1 MGIFKRYVLSEVAW
15 PAILAMVVVSFV
27 GVANELRSGASLIPF
42 AYATVGDLAR
52 MMLYFLPTLLH
63 YLLPMAYMMGIL
75 MAFGRLSQQ
84 NEITAMKAAGIPLK
98 RVLLP
103 ILLGGVVLS
112 GLAFLLQDRV
122 QPLAQLRVNKLIYED
137 LLVRATLDV
146 LPAGVM
152 HKYGDWRV
160 YIGDKVPATKTLK
173 DVDILIPPRKA
184 AEPMVL
190 SAKSAQLEE
199 ESGRK
204 KIVLKEAYI
213 FSPVDERN
221 LLLMAAPTATQTL
234 PTIETMSMPN
244 RLQMQTLGKLLETE
258 RKAGEAYDKGL
269 RLARNMLREVRQEIA
284 KRIAFPLACLAVSL
298 VAAPLAVRSYGGGR
312 SYSYAAGFV
321 IALTFYLL
329 YFALEPRSL
338 KPLSEVILRSLTPG
352 IVLSLTGLWL
362 LWRVDRV

>member
-1 MGIFKRYVLSEVAW
+1 
-15 PAILAMVVVSFV
+15 MVVVSFV
-27 GVANELRSGASLIPF
+27 GVANELRSGAKLIPF

-98 RVLLP
+98 RLLLP
-103 ILLGGVVLS
+103 ILGG
-112 GLAFLLQDRV
+112 GLALTGVAFVMQDRI
-122 QPLAQLRVNKLIYED
+122 QPLAQLKVNQLIYED

-152 HKYGDWRV
+152 HKYADWRV
-160 YIGDKVPATKTLK
+160 YIGDKVPETKTLE
-173 DVDILIPPRKA
+173 DVDILIPPRKS

-190 SAKSAQLEE
+190 SAKSARLVEE
-199 ESGRK
+199 GGRK
-204 KIVLKEAYI
+204 KIVMSNAYI
-213 FSPVDERN
+213 FSPVDESN

-234 PTIETMSMPN
+234 PTIESLAMPN
-244 RLQMQTLGKLLETE
+244 RLQMQTLSQLLETE
-258 RKAGEAYDKGL
+258 KKAADAYENGL
-269 RLARNMLREVRQEIA
+269 RLAKNMLREVRQEIA
-284 KRIAFPLACLAVSL
+284 KRIVFPLACLAVSL
-298 VAAPLAVRSYGGGR
+298 VAAPLAVRSYGSGK
-312 SYSYAAGFV
+312 SYSFAAGFA

-338 KPLSEVILRSLTPG
+338 KSLSEVMLRSLAPC
-352 IVLSLTGLWL
+352 IVLGITGLWL